1 MQIDHITH
9 NISRSNVEP
18 ARRFYGEYLGLV
30 EIPAVLD
37 PTGKR
42 LIWFEVGNQQ
52 LHLSIRDAADQ
63 TSSRHFAVVVEDF
76 DQVVGA
82 LKTKGAQME
91 DWESGKLWRVRPD
104 GVRSTFCYD
113 PDGNRIELLDG

>member
-9 NISRSNVEP
+9 NISRSNVAS
-18 ARRFYGEYLGLV
+18 ARRFYGESLGLV

-52 LHLSIRDAADQ
+52 LHLSIRDAADP

-76 DQVVGA
+76 DQVVEA
-82 LKTKGAQME
+82 LKTKGARME

-104 GVRSTFCYD
+104 GIRSTFCYD

>member
-1 MQIDHITH
+1 MR
-9 NISRSNVEP
+9 RSGRSWSGFP
-18 ARRFYGEYLGLV
+18 ARACEACEASAFGLD

-42 LIWFEVGNQQ
+42 LIWFQVGDHQ
-52 LHLSIRDAADQ
+52 LHLSIRESADPP
-63 TSSRHFAVVVEDF
+63 TSRHFAVVVEDF
-76 DQVVGA
+76 DQAVGT
-82 LKTKGAQME
+82 LKEKGARME

-104 GVRSTFCYD
+104 GIRSTFCYD